1 MATGIIVR
9 PLSLSEQAAHGCTHV
24 ATVTA
29 DALTTTA
36 TATAQT
42 LTLATLKAGD
52 AIARVYWKLKTTFQ
66 DASDAAFN
74 TDTMSV
80 GDTATGVTKWI
91 AAKEVNENGTEINY
105 FANFVG
111 GAFYTAAD
119 TLTLTF
125 NSQTAKALNDLDTGE
140 VEVYFA
146 LVRPSVLESATGSV
160 PITTK

>member
-1 MATGIIVR
+1 MATGITVR
-9 PLSLSEQAAHGCTHV
+9 PLCALEASDSGATHC
-24 ATVTA
+24 ATITA

-42 LTLATLKAGD
+42 LTIVSLKAGD
-52 AIARVYWKLKTTFQ
+52 TLSNVFWKLKTTFQ

-80 GDTATGVTKWI
+80 GDTNTGVTKWI

-111 GAFYTAAD
+111 GAFYTSAD
-119 TLTLTF
+119 SLTVTF
-125 NSQTAKALNDLDTGE
+125 NSQTAKALNDLDTGQ
-140 VEVYFA
+140 VELYFH
-146 LVRPSVLESATGSV
+146 LVRPNRLEKATGAI

>member
-1 MATGIIVR
+1 MATGITVR
-9 PLSLSEQAAHGCTHV
+9 PLSTFECADSGCNYA

-42 LTLATLKAGD
+42 LTIVSLKAGD
-52 AIARVYWKLKTTFQ
+52 AIDRVFWRLKTTFQ

-74 TDTMSV
+74 TDTMSI
-80 GDTATGVTKWI
+80 GDTATGVAKWI
-91 AAKEVNENGTEINY
+91 AAKEVNENGTEILY

-111 GAFYTAAD
+111 GTVYTAAD
-119 TLTLTF
+119 SFTMTF
-125 NSQTAKALNDLDTGE
+125 NSQTGKALNDLDTGE
-140 VEVYFA
+140 VELYFH
-146 LVRPSVLESATGSV
+146 LVRASRLEKATTAI

>member
-9 PLSLSEQAAHGCTHV
+9 PLSTFEAADSGCNYM

-29 DALTTTA
+29 DALTVTA

-42 LTLATLKAGD
+42 LTIASLKAGD
-52 AIARVYWKLKTTFQ
+52 AIDRIYWKLKTTFQ
-66 DASDAAFN
+66 DASDSAFN
-74 TDTMSV
+74 TDTMSI

-91 AAKEVNENGTEINY
+91 AAKEVNENGTESLY
-105 FANFVG
+105 FAQFVG
-111 GAFYTAAD
+111 GTFYTAAD
-119 TLTLTF
+119 SITMTF

-140 VEVYFA
+140 VELFWH
-146 LVRPSVLESATGSV
+146 LVRPGRLERASQAT